1 MDLSK
6 EIREAVKTGKVIFG
20 SDKSIKAIK
29 QGHAKLVIISSTAP
43 QGVKAD
49 LERYTKLANIP
60 LRIFK
65 GDSSE
70 LGLACGK
77 PFLVSALAVLDPG
90 TSDIMNLEGDG

>member
-20 SDKSIKAIK
+20 SDKSIKAVK
-29 QGHAKLVIISSTAP
+29 QGHAKLVIISSTVP
-43 QGVKAD
+43 EEIRAD
-49 LERYTKLANIP
+49 VERYAKMANIP
-60 LRIFK
+60 VRIFK

-77 PFLVSALAVLDPG
+77 PFLVSTIAILDPG
-90 TSDIMNLEGDG
+90 TSGIMNFEGDG